1 MPHTLF
7 VRPESDR
14 FLVEPLPDGSAAVFD
29 SASES
34 VHSLNQTAA
43 LVWECCS
50 EPAALADIADVV
62 RRVTGLPE
70 PRAVAED
77 ALNQLQ
83 RSGLVEARRVD
94 DHGLPSRRTALRM
107 IGRGSSIAFLA
118 PLVQT
123 MTVGQQHALAQGVGS
138 PVTTT
143 LAPTTTSSTTT
154 LQPTTTTTL
163 TAQPRPYSRP
173 QPRRLQPRPY
183 SRQQPRRLQPRPYSR
198 PTTTTTST
206 TTLEPTTTT
215 TTSTTT
221 TTTTTLAPA

>member
-1 MPHTLF
+1 MPHMLF
-7 VRPESDR
+7 VRPESGR

-50 EPAALADIADVV
+50 EPAALADIEDVV

-94 DHGLPSRRTALRM
+94 DDGLPSRRTALRM

-118 PLVQT
+118 PLVLT
-123 MTVGQQHALAQGVGS
+123 MTVGQQHALAQEVGS

-143 LAPTTTSSTTT
+143 LAPTTTSFDTRLRTADYDHD
-154 LQPTTTTTL
+154 PTADHEGPRPYSRL
-163 TAQPRPYSRP
+163 QPRPWSRP
-173 QPRRLQPRPY
+173 QPRR
-183 SRQQPRRLQPRPYSR
+183 
-198 PTTTTTST
+198 PTT

-215 TTSTTT
+215 TTTTTTLEPTTTTT
-221 TTTTTLAPA
+221 TTTTTLPPV